1 MKVERPPTDPTL
13 PVPVNTAVHP
23 SPVQR
28 SPKARSA
35 YDTAVVIDT
44 VEIRRNDFQALPRT
58 ENTKKTSVPGAAKG
72 LYIDLWA

>member
-1 MKVERPPTDPTL
+1 
-13 PVPVNTAVHP
+13 
-23 SPVQR
+23 
-28 SPKARSA
+28 
-35 YDTAVVIDT
+35 VIDT